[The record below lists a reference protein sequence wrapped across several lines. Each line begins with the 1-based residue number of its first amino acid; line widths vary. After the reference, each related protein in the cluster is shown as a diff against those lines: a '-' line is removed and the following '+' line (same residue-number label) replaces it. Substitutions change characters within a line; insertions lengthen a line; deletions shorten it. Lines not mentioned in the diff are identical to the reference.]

1 MYKTEEE
8 IAHLQELYDKG
19 ELPPTRKEGLIVNP
33 KVAIEITNDDVFKSI
48 PLKEIEK
55 NEAKFGKINRF
66 SKITPVDNLLWD
78 FFFFRDI
85 DVFRPAALA
94 FEESKGR
101 MNGSRSKPRYTHHVR
116 GSSAWKKFWLEEGR
130 RIIHGYEPIVDGKP
144 CGIRIPGE
152 FYFYLN
158 YGWMKLID
166 TDPKTGEVIR
176 DKSGF
181 PNFTAMDYYYQRELE
196 ARENPKRYGLPQDY
210 KKSLVCVKA
219 RRLGFSYKAAAGC
232 VYQTAFDRSNM
243 VIIASGTGDDA
254 AGCFA
259 KSMEIIYHI
268 TDNTPFG
275 LEDIGNARNNGGWAH
290 VKGSSK
296 QTSGYFTFTIK
307 STKAPDTTGRKST
320 IKTVSLHNE
329 DDAIAGEGLSRLYFE
344 EAGKISNL
352 RPAWKFAEPAMKV
365 GSMYRKGIA
374 IIFGTGGEM
383 VSHTGKSGSSVDL
396 SNYFY
401 KPTTGGLG
409 SFRNIYEYSD
419 SANECGLFFGAMWFY
434 KNPPIT
440 VGDKEY
446 PTIDESG
453 NPFFWVVE
461 IVLNIQ
467 RAELKRGGGSSKDY
481 QDFLTQ
487 ICKTPSEAFYQTKG
501 NAFQTED
508 LMRRKMEI
516 ESSKGGYD
524 SLRMPGELIEK
535 DGIVEFIHK
544 YDLQPITPSNMHSGD
559 KEGCLLRYVPPLKR
573 KSKKTGQMEIPDDA
587 YIISVD
593 PIGINTSGGSSLV
606 AIIVF
611 NSGKYP
617 ELGEEGIV
625 ATYYGRPKVSP
636 MDYVNRLL
644 MKLSKYYNAKIT
656 IENDRGME
664 SIFNYFLKHNALSRL
679 LPMPK
684 LVTSIHIKNSKTTLR
699 EFGHSMSSEKHVSM
713 GERYI
718 YEWLDS
724 RNHDAILFDTENGQT
739 TIKADITNL
748 DRLKDEMLI
757 SQLIEYDRNGNYD
770 AVSAF
775 MGIMLQMQ
783 EIYEMDKSFHSS
795 DEVDA
800 RTEGIRGVYNKL
812 FKNDN
817 LKFK

>member
-1 MYKTEEE
+1 MYKTKEE
-8 IAHLQELYDKG
+8 IAYLQELYDKG

-48 PLKEIEK
+48 PLKEIESK
-55 NEAKFGKINRF
+55 QSTFGKINRF

-78 FFFFRDI
+78 FFFFT
-85 DVFRPAALA
+85 DVSHFRPAAIA

-101 MNGSRSKPRYTHHVR
+101 MNGSRSKPRYTHHAR
-116 GSSAWKKFWLEEGR
+116 GSTAWRNFWMEEGR
-130 RIIHGYEPIVDGKP
+130 RIIKGYEPIIDGKP

-152 FYFYLN
+152 FYLYLN
-158 YGWMKLID
+158 YGWIKKIE
-166 TDPKTGEVIR
+166 TDKKTGKVLS

-181 PNFTAMDYYYQRELE
+181 PDFLAMDYYFQRELE
-196 ARENPKRYGLPQDY
+196 AREKPEIYNLPEDY

-219 RRLGFSYKAAAGC
+219 RRLGFSYKAGLGA
-232 VYQTAFDRSNM
+232 VYQTAFDRNNM
-243 VIIASGTGDDA
+243 VIIASGTGGDA
-254 AGCFA
+254 ATCFA
-259 KSMEIIYHI
+259 KSMEIIDHL
-268 TDNTPFG
+268 TEHTPFG
-275 LEDIGNARNNGGWAH
+275 LEDIGLPANNGGWTHAKRS
-290 VKGSSK
+290 VKP
-296 QTSGYFTFTIK
+296 TSGYFTFRIN
-307 STKAPDTTGRKST
+307 STKAPDSTGRKST

-329 DDAIAGEGLSRLYFE
+329 DDAIAGEGLARLYFE
-344 EAGKISNL
+344 EAGTIPNL

-365 GSMYRKGIA
+365 GQMYRKGIA
-374 IIFGTGGEM
+374 VLFGTGGEM
-383 VSHTGKSGSSVDL
+383 VGSSGKEGSSAGL

-401 KPTTGGLG
+401 KPSTGDLG
-409 SFRNIYEYSD
+409 SFKNIYDYGESQ
-419 SANECGLFFGAMWFY
+419 SECGLFFAAMWFY
-434 KNPPIT
+434 KAPPIT
-440 VGDKEY
+440 VGGKEY
-446 PTIDESG
+446 LTIDENG
-453 NPFFWVVE
+453 NPFFWVGE
-461 IVLNIQ
+461 IVLNIA
-467 RAELKRGGGSSKDY
+467 REKLKKGGGSKKDY
-481 QDFLTQ
+481 EDFLTQ
-487 ICKTPSEAFYQTKG
+487 ICKTPSEAFLITKG
-501 NAFQTED
+501 STFQVEE
-508 LMRRKMEI
+508 LVQRKTEI

-524 SLRMPGELIEK
+524 MYRMAGELVEK
-535 DGIVEFIHK
+535 ETGVEFIAK
-544 YDLQPITPSNMHSGD
+544 YDLQPITPSNVHSGD
-559 KEGCLLRYVPPLKR
+559 KEGCLLRYVPPMK
-573 KSKKTGQMEIPDDA
+573 KKNKKTGKMEIPDDA

-625 ATYYGRPKVSP
+625 ATYYGRPKISP

-684 LVTSIHIKNSKTTLR
+684 LVTSMNIKNSKTLLR

-724 RNHDAILFDTENGQT
+724 RNHDSMLFDTENGEKVV
-739 TIKADITNL
+739 KADITNL
-748 DRLKDEMLI
+748 HRLKDEMLI
-757 SQLIEYDRNGNYD
+757 HQLIEYDRNGNYD

-783 EIYEMDKSFHSS
+783 EIYEMDKAMHSS
-795 DEVDA
+795 KDSDY
-800 RTEGIRGVYNKL
+800 RTDGIRSIFNKL
-812 FKNDN
+812 FNKDN
-817 LKFK
+817 KYR